1 MRRGHGSPPVLSEVL
16 YELSTAAHSKECKRS
31 PQQFI
36 PAGFP
41 LHGQLPT
48 GTEDSASPLTTPD
61 MVRSGR
67 VLPTSV
73 KSPLNLAFRHPLLY
87 NNYDL
92 QLKSGKAM
100 VEIIMQYNNIVTGT
114 FIKRPN
120 RFIAHVLIDGRETVC
135 HVKNTGRLREFLL
148 PGASLLLEF
157 HPDAALQGRK
167 TAYSVIGVYKDN
179 AGFEHKR
186 LLINMDSQAPNQ
198 AAAEWLAGGGLAFAV
213 TNIKREIT
221 YHDSRFDL
229 AFSEDGHPAFMEVKG
244 VTLEQDGAAM
254 FPDAPTERGVKHIM
268 ELREAA
274 LEGYRAYILFVIQMK
289 GILSFSPN
297 RNTHPEFA
305 DALKLASES
314 GVRILARDCIVT
326 EHTMK
331 IDMPVNVIL

>member
-1 MRRGHGSPPVLSEVL
+1 MGVRRCL
-16 YELSTAAHSKECKRS
+16 ARS
-31 PQQFI
+31 LTSLALLRTPKSANGPRSNSFRLL
-36 PAGFP
+36 P
-41 LHGQLPT
+41 LHNQLPT

-198 AAAEWLAGGGLAFAV
+198 AAAEWLAGGGLASCTKGTPQLSA
-213 TNIKREIT
+213 RPMPAEPEML
-221 YHDSRFDL
+221 SS
-229 AFSEDGHPAFMEVKG
+229 AF
-244 VTLEQDGAAM
+244 
-254 FPDAPTERGVKHIM
+254 
-268 ELREAA
+268 
-274 LEGYRAYILFVIQMK
+274 
-289 GILSFSPN
+289 
-297 RNTHPEFA
+297 
-305 DALKLASES
+305 
-314 GVRILARDCIVT
+314 
-326 EHTMK
+326 
-331 IDMPVNVIL
+331 

>member
-1 MRRGHGSPPVLSEVL
+1 
-16 YELSTAAHSKECKRS
+16 
-31 PQQFI
+31 
-36 PAGFP
+36 
-41 LHGQLPT
+41 
-48 GTEDSASPLTTPD
+48 
-61 MVRSGR
+61 
-67 VLPTSV
+67 
-73 KSPLNLAFRHPLLY
+73 
-87 NNYDL
+87 
-92 QLKSGKAM
+92 M

-167 TAYSVIGVYKDN
+167 TAYSVIGVYKYN

-198 AAAEWLAGGGLAFAV
+198 AAAEWLAGGGLASAV
-213 TNIKREIT
+213 TNIKREII